1 MNVLP
6 IFYFKTQEN
15 RQRSHSQQ
23 HNRQLRKVQLVK
35 NTNLE
40 VQIHKEVK
48 PTAALNDYV
57 FLLIYS
63 RFKIATMISKTA
75 GMKVKLYVTTLHET
89 KKSVETVAVKT

>member
-1 MNVLP
+1 MP
-6 IFYFKTQEN
+6 IFSFKTQEN

-40 VQIHKEVK
+40 VYIHKVHTPK
-48 PTAALNDYV
+48 VVLNDYV

-75 GMKVKLYVTTLHET
+75 GMKVRLYVTTLHET
-89 KKSVETVAVKT
+89 KKSVETVAVKI